1 MAMRKE
7 RADNSRLCDGS
18 IDCGN
23 YGTKAR
29 PLQGFLGERSTDF
42 AVVKNTRSQ
51 VCPANRNFGKPGLL
65 ENMRPPALPG
75 GQSR

>member
-7 RADNSRLCDGS
+7 RAHNTRFCVDFT
-18 IDCGN
+18 DCGN

-51 VCPANRNFGKPGLL
+51 VCPANRNFGKTALL
-65 ENMRPPALPG
+65 ENIRPPALPSG
-75 GQSR
+75 RSH